1 MRDKWPRVYTK
12 LQSSVVSEE
21 VLQKSLLL
29 PLTCYPLIPSGR
41 AHLSR
46 ARFRKALW
54 RSQFRSRPPAVV
66 ENGGEPL
73 PLPCKARRFPSSADA
88 APGLSDLALASN
100 GTRSLFAKAA
110 EAEQKTNIPLPAG
123 RESRA
128 GAGVHIWVWERRSG
142 ELAVGG
148 LGAGLGSSGAGPGSW
163 LGVRKAAIAA
173 VYSNPGG
180 KKPRRWSVEQLEKAT
195 GEAAAGRAV
204 SSWRGRQKSVPPRA
218 QLRTSC
224 PQGSGSSPGP
234 GRRRRLFPFA
244 PRAISPLLG

>member
-1 MRDKWPRVYTK
+1 MRDKWPRVHTK
-12 LQSSVVSEE
+12 LQSRVVSEE

-54 RSQFRSRPPAVV
+54 RSPFRSRPPALV

-110 EAEQKTNIPLPAG
+110 EAEQKQTSPSQQAGKAGPAPVYIFGFERGGAASWQWEGSG
-123 RESRA
+123 RASAARGWA
-128 GAGVHIWVWERRSG
+128 
-142 ELAVGG
+142 LA
-148 LGAGLGSSGAGPGSW
+148 LGSASERQQSRPSTPI
-163 LGVRKAAIAA
+163 R
-173 VYSNPGG
+173 GG
-180 KKPRRWSVEQLEKAT
+180 KKPRRWSVE
-195 GEAAAGRAV
+195 
-204 SSWRGRQKSVPPRA
+204 
-218 QLRTSC
+218 
-224 PQGSGSSPGP
+224 
-234 GRRRRLFPFA
+234 
-244 PRAISPLLG
+244 